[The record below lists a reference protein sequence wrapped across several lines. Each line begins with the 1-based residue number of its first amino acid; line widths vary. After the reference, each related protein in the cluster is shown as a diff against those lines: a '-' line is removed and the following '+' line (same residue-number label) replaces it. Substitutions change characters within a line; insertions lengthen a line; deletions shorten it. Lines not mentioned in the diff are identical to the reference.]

1 MKKDLKDEALKKLL
15 LKAAKGYKIA
25 EVTVEYSEVNG
36 KMQVTKRKETKKD
49 VPGDLKALQM
59 LLENEKTECSV
70 GAGELSDEELEKE
83 KLRLLEELK
92 QGEKHGKL

>member
-25 EVTVEYSEVNG
+25 EVTVEYAEVNG
-36 KMQVTKRKETKKD
+36 KMQITKRRETKKD

-59 LLENEKTECSV
+59 LLENEKTEGLT

>member
-1 MKKDLKDEALKKLL
+1 MKKDLNDEALKKLL

-25 EVTVEYSEVNG
+25 EVTVEYAEVNG
-36 KMQVTKRKETKKD
+36 KMQITKRRETKKD

-59 LLENEKTECSV
+59 LLENEKTEGLT

>member
-1 MKKDLKDEALKKLL
+1 MKKDLNDEALRKLL

-25 EVTVEYSEVNG
+25 EVTVEYAEVNG
-36 KMQVTKRKETKKD
+36 RMQITKRKETKKD

-59 LLENEKTECSV
+59 LLENEKTEGLQ
-70 GAGELSDEELEKE
+70 GAGGLSDEELEKE

-92 QGEKHGKL
+92 QGVKHGKL

>member
-59 LLENEKTECSV
+59 LLENEKT
-70 GAGELSDEELEKE
+70 
-83 KLRLLEELK
+83 
-92 QGEKHGKL
+92 